1 MIKIFF
7 NFSSKKA
14 QGLSLNVVVI
24 AALALIVLVVLT
36 AIFGGKIRE
45 SSQSGEASTKDFLGT
60 VCANIKGECGS
71 CNEGTTGRGKFVDCG
86 SEECCFVNGAV
97 QN

>member
-7 NFSSKKA
+7 NFSFKKG
-14 QGLSLNVVVI
+14 QGLSLNVVVL

-45 SSQSGEASTKDFLGT
+45 STQSGEESTNKFLGT
-60 VCANIKGECGS
+60 VCANIDGECTDDFVSGQTA
-71 CNEGTTGRGKFVDCG
+71 GQFVDCG
-86 SEECCFVNGAV
+86 SDQYCDTR
-97 QN
+97 